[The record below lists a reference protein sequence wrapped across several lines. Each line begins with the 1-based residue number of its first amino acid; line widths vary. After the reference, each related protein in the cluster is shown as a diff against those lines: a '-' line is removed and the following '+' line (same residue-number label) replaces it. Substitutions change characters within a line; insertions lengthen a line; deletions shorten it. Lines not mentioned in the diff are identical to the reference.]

1 MLIYDT
7 QLMKNKMLP
16 NVVPLRLNGLKDVK
30 GAANVKKKPRT
41 GIQNTTIQ
49 VKMDQMMSIAVTKMT
64 PLYMLTYVIFV
75 YANIW

>member
-1 MLIYDT
+1 M
-7 QLMKNKMLP
+7 QLMKNKMLL
-16 NVVPLRLNGLKDVK
+16 NVAPLRLNGLKDVE
-30 GAANVKKKPRT
+30 GTTNVKKKPRT

-64 PLYMLTYVIFV
+64 PLYVLTYVIFV

>member
-1 MLIYDT
+1 M
-7 QLMKNKMLP
+7 QLMKNKMLL
-16 NVVPLRLNGLKDVK
+16 NVAPLRLNGLKDIE
-30 GAANVKKKPRT
+30 GAANVKKPRT

-64 PLYMLTYVIFV
+64 PLYVLTYVIFV

>member
-1 MLIYDT
+1 M
-7 QLMKNKMLP
+7 QLMKNKMLL
-16 NVVPLRLNGLKDVK
+16 NVVPLRLNGVKDVE
-30 GAANVKKKPRT
+30 GAANVKKKLRT

-64 PLYMLTYVIFV
+64 PLYVLTYVIFV